1 MSLFITHLYPTHFF
15 LKPVLEL
22 LVMLLTLVLGE
33 RKELLDRGGGSK
45 GDRVGRMVQAF

>member
-1 MSLFITHLYPTHFF
+1 MSLFIYPTHFF

-22 LVMLLTLVLGE
+22 LVILLTLVLGE

-45 GDRVGRMVQAF
+45 GDRAGRKVQSF